1 MMMIRHLSE
10 KKTVDDDDDFSFDSF
25 LPDIL
30 MMSCLTGKKWKV
42 TTDYVYEKSEMR

>member
-1 MMMIRHLSE
+1 MMIRHLSE
-10 KKTVDDDDDFSFDSF
+10 KKTVDDDDFSFDSF